1 MAGELIYIENLVN
14 ISQKIEKL
22 VQAHGIDYI
31 DACLLY
37 CDQNGVETEQLA
49 DIIKKNPNIKGKLQ
63 GEAEQ
68 LNFIKKTSRIV
79 L

>member
-1 MAGELIYIENLVN
+1 MAELIYIENLVN

-22 VQAHGIDYI
+22 VEKHGIDYI

-37 CDQNGVETEQLA
+37 CEKNGVEIEQLA

-63 GEAEQ
+63 GEAEA
-68 LNFIKKTSRIV
+68 LNFMKEKRTRIV